1 MGNGSISC
9 RKDDALETRNIV
21 DEPIGRVMVVRALM
35 HDDVHAVDL
44 DVSAAKEMIRSD

>member
-21 DEPIGRVMVVRALM
+21 DEPIGRVVVRALM